1 MQKFKSK
8 SEIKL
13 RTILT
18 FLLSLSFF
26 NSHFHILLPLLS
38 FLSFFGFSLTYLL
51 PFHSFYILIV
61 PSVPVSVLAPLSFV
75 LIACFPCSI
84 PFLFLLPRCFHAFLT
99 PPLLSI
105 PLIFQLI
112 FSYFLY
118 SGLYF
123 SLFLTLI
130 FCIGSLLLV

>member
-38 FLSFFGFSLTYLL
+38 LLFYLVLSLRYLL
-51 PFHSFYILIV
+51 PFHSFYIPILS
-61 PSVPVSVLAPLSFV
+61 SVPLSVLAPLSFV
-75 LIACFPCSI
+75 LITCFPGSI
-84 PFLFLLPRCFHAFLT
+84 PLFLLVSFLPQSFYAFLT
-99 PPLLSI
+99 QPLPSI
-105 PLIFQLI
+105 PLIFQPIFRFPLSFLI
-112 FSYFLY
+112 SFTLDYIFL
-118 SGLYF
+118 SS
-123 SLFLTLI
+123 SL
-130 FCIGSLLLV
+130 